1 VCGRLP
7 LGSCNERRPGRA
19 RSASGEQDH
28 EDEDLLL
35 INNRQNG
42 RRRGRGGGGPRSPNQ
57 GPTGNRQ
64 ENRSRGNAAQLLE
77 KYKSLAR
84 DAQMQGDRV
93 QTEYWLQFAEH
104 YFRVLNE
111 NRPRFEE
118 QRPRRGDF
126 MDDDEGDEDQPQA
139 ADNDDGDDEGEEGG
153 QPERQDRQERSYR
166 AEGDRPRREF
176 RRDREVRDN
185 RDERPDRDARANR
198 DERPNREPREARE
211 PRDVQEPREVRE
223 PREAREPRQ
232 AREPREYRNGDSRP
246 ERRPRDRSPEPEA
259 GERISLDV
267 LPPAISPPMSVV
279 EGDAPAKAPR
289 RRTRRPRPED
299 GEEIAPAA

>member
-1 VCGRLP
+1 
-7 LGSCNERRPGRA
+7 LGSCTKFEAAGRA
-19 RSASGEQDH
+19 RLPSGEQDH
-28 EDEDLLL
+28 EDEDQLL

-57 GPTGNRQ
+57 GPNPGNRQ

-111 NRPRFEE
+111 NRARFEE

-126 MDDDEGDEDQPQA
+126 MDEDEGDEEQLQA
-139 ADNDDGDDEGEEGG
+139 ADNDDGDEGED
-153 QPERQDRQERSYR
+153 ERPIRDDRHESQDRQERPYR
-166 AEGDRPRREF
+166 ADGDRARRDF
-176 RRDREVRDN
+176 RRDREN
-185 RDERPDRDARANR
+185 RESRG
-198 DERPNREPREARE
+198 EGREPRE
-211 PRDVQEPREVRE
+211 PRDDRDSRDS
-223 PREAREPRQ
+223 
-232 AREPREYRNGDSRP
+232 RNGEGRP
-246 ERRPRDRSPEPEA
+246 ERRPRDHRRDEA
-259 GERISLDV
+259 VETGERISLDV

-289 RRTRRPRPED
+289 RRTRRPRAD
-299 GEEIAPAA
+299 DSGDEIAPAA

>member
-1 VCGRLP
+1 M
-7 LGSCNERRPGRA
+7 RPGRA

-57 GPTGNRQ
+57 GHNSGNRQ

-93 QTEYWLQFAEH
+93 QTETWLQFAEH

-126 MDDDEGDEDQPQA
+126 MDDDEGDEETLA
-139 ADNDDGDDEGEEGG
+139 AGDEGDEDEDERGARDDRG
-153 QPERQDRQERSYR
+153 DRQEHNGRQDRPERQDRQDRDRPYR
-166 AEGDRPRREF
+166 GESERPRREF
-176 RRDREVRDN
+176 RQDRDNRDGGEVRDN
-185 RDERPDRDARANR
+185 RES
-198 DERPNREPREARE
+198 REPREPRE
-211 PRDVQEPREVRE
+211 PRNVEPRNVE
-223 PREAREPRQ
+223 PRNGEA
-232 AREPREYRNGDSRP
+232 RP
-246 ERRPRDRSPEPEA
+246 ERRPREARNGEGRPERRPREEPVDT

-267 LPPAISPPMSVV
+267 LPPAISVV
-279 EGDAPAKAPR
+279 DGDAPAKAPR